1 MTEPKGY
8 VHIIWADTG
17 ENRLSTWKVWD
28 GMTSEPTPTLN
39 DFFFL
44 RVLIMERLHL
54 EN

>member
-28 GMTSEPTPTLN
+28 GGWGWGVGGNYFRTYPYLK
-39 DFFFL
+39 
-44 RVLIMERLHL
+44 
-54 EN
+54 